1 MILLTSNVGSER
13 VMQLCRDP
21 QRLPDAQTL
30 TDALRAPLR
39 EVFPAALLGRLTVV
53 PYYPLTDEMLARIV
67 ALQLARIERRIEAH
81 HGIALRCADS
91 ATALI
96 AERCRTIESGGRM
109 VDAIL
114 THTVLPR
121 ISQEI
126 LHATI
131 EGARC
136 GRST

>member
-1 MILLTSNVGSER
+1 
-13 VMQLCRDP
+13 
-21 QRLPDAQTL
+21 
-30 TDALRAPLR
+30 
-39 EVFPAALLGRLTVV
+39 
-53 PYYPLTDEMLARIV
+53 MLARIV

-114 THTVLPR
+114 T
-121 ISQEI
+121 
-126 LHATI
+126 
-131 EGARC
+131 
-136 GRST
+136 